1 MTMYSIKKTGTALA
15 AAMLVALMLTACGPA
30 KKLTTQQVQSV
41 VGLSEDEVRAKLGGP
56 HYLTNA
62 GESVW
67 WSYDGVI
74 DTNGAP
80 VECHVILRAGRV
92 DKVEC

>member
-1 MTMYSIKKTGTALA
+1 MTMCSMKKTRAIWM
-15 AAMLVALMLTACGPA
+15 AAMLAALMMTACGPA
-30 KKLTTQQVQSV
+30 KKLTTRQVEGV

-62 GESVW
+62 GDSVW
-67 WSYDGVI
+67 WSYDGVT
-74 DTNGAP
+74 DENGAP
-80 VECHVILRAGRV
+80 VECHVVLKGGRV